1 MLCTPPTT
9 RAASIVD
16 FSAAVIDG
24 GFPNWVRS
32 RVVQATIDEAAKLDL
47 QGVVMPEIIE
57 GAVGAQARAIGGAS
71 LPIFARYLT
80 DQNVLFK
87 EVDHAERT

>member
-1 MLCTPPTT
+1 
-9 RAASIVD
+9 
-16 FSAAVIDG
+16 
-24 GFPNWVRS
+24 
-32 RVVQATIDEAAKLDL
+32 
-47 QGVVMPEIIE
+47 MPEIIE

>member
-1 MLCTPPTT
+1 
-9 RAASIVD
+9 
-16 FSAAVIDG
+16 
-24 GFPNWVRS
+24 WVRS